1 MNLARN
7 SFSLRKCQSFA
18 VPATVMSNLREG
30 HLGLRFAQQRGLGDL
45 IFRSWTSHSENS
57 SLSRMCQCRPS
68 GKEAQTVY
76 KPSPHLF
83 FLQYHIPGDQI
94 FGCFV
99 HIMRGGFSSSS
110 QLLCRSH
117 CGHDWILN
125 LWREMCFVQ
134 VGVVALSAAG
144 SFGGHG
150 LSEVLKHGTAAPR
163 STDKA
168 RLGWFLSCLV
178 KIRVQGFTLI
188 VNWKSR

>member
-57 SLSRMCQCRPS
+57 SLCRMCQCRPS
-68 GKEAQTVY
+68 GKEAQIVY

-83 FLQYHIPGDQI
+83 FLRYHIPRDQI
-94 FGCFV
+94 FGCFI

-125 LWREMCFVQ
+125 LWREMCFIQ

-150 LSEVLKHGTAAPR
+150 LSEVLKQMELLHPE
-163 STDKA
+163 
-168 RLGWFLSCLV
+168 
-178 KIRVQGFTLI
+178 VQTRPDWDDSSA
-188 VNWKSR
+188 V